1 MDTYFHEVLATVKT
15 SGGFEEFN
23 MRTPLK
29 VASFIKQL
37 ASKNP
42 SFQELLTV
50 TAAALYEDGYID
62 SDDIDEEFLSY
73 VSSELLRSW
82 YDAQDATRRALKP
95 SDLSVSETI
104 MMFSQGV
111 PPGEFG
117 FPEKTRAVRLAL
129 ESLARLASLSEL
141 NTRESF
147 DPDSSGRDR
156 EGSSKFETWL
166 VEEVL
171 PTLRD
176 EGLEHV
182 NSELRSAFSAFHFE
196 VKLSEIPTAVRRES
210 SDGSRSWFDVRICM
224 EVTSAYGKY
233 MFAEPVNIKY
243 VRMSNEEESFS
254 DKSNTGGAGAFR
266 YAMLGLEDKTQ
277 RKISERVTES
287 TEAERLVEIFQSVS
301 VTDENSYAIRNCDYW
316 FWAFEKRREGA
327 PIERSQVS
335 SFLCTDPLGVGGRS
349 PMTYN
354 SAQSFP
360 SIQINFDLAGS
371 GGMSVTHTAL
381 EARDRFLQWWVPK
394 VAAPAQSVVSVCQKH
409 L

>member
-15 SGGFEEFN
+15 SGGFEEFS
-23 MRTPLK
+23 MRRPDK
-29 VASFIKQL
+29 VAAFIEQL
-37 ASKNP
+37 ASENP
-42 SFQELLTV
+42 SFQELLDA
-50 TAAALYEDGYID
+50 TAADLYEDGYID
-62 SDDIDEEFLSY
+62 NDEADGAFLSY
-73 VSSELLRSW
+73 VASELLRSW
-82 YDAQDATRRALKP
+82 YDSQDASRRACKTIDFP
-95 SDLSVSETI
+95 NSESAV
-104 MMFSQGV
+104 MFHHGT

-171 PTLRD
+171 PTLGE

-182 NSELRSAFSAFHFE
+182 NSELQAAFASSHFE
-196 VKLSEIPTAVRRES
+196 VRLTEIPTSVKRES
-210 SDGSRSWFDVRICM
+210 NDGSRSWFDVRIIM
-224 EVTSAYGKY
+224 EVTSSYGTHV
-233 MFAEPVNIKY
+233 FAEPVNIKY
-243 VRMSNEEESFS
+243 VRMSNEEETFS

-277 RKISERVTES
+277 RKNSERLTES
-287 TEAERLVEIFQSVS
+287 SEAERLLEVFNSVFVS
-301 VTDENSYAIRNCDYW
+301 DDAPYTVRNCDYW
-316 FWAFEKRREGA
+316 FWAFEKRRDGA

-335 SFLCTDPLGVGGRS
+335 SFLCTDPSGTGGKS
-349 PMTYN
+349 PITYN
-354 SAQSFP
+354 SSQSFP
-360 SIQINFDLAGS
+360 SVQINYDLAGS
-371 GGMSVTHTAL
+371 DGMSVTQTAL
-381 EARDRFLQWWVPK
+381 EARDRFLQWWVPR